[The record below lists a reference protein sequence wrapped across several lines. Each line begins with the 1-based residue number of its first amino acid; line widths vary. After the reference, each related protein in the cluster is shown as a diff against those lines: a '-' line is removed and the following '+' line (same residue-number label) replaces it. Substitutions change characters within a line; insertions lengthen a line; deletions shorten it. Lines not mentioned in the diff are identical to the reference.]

1 MVFLSRQELSRP
13 VETKMNKNLLLF
25 LASRISCSVFS
36 SLVSSSSSP
45 RMNGPWDMFIS
56 SSLDSWV
63 IRDLFPRRTQPC
75 AQREWGSAALH
86 TMTLQCMYTNWWS
99 PTKLKASILKRWVR
113 LSAVCMNLTVLST
126 AHLKETDKEGQ
137 KERTSCCLSLCS
149 LICYNSICWCH
160 MTMQNDISVNFT
172 SIKNSMMNLVFI
184 GHFFFTISKPW
195 FTLILWHSDTL
206 HRSCTKVVLVR
217 GFSKLNRLQLQCKR
231 KGTLKND
238 IKKNIYI
245 FTHLWWIRIYIPCSK
260 DQSLAWPSN
269 LLPRRKV
276 SCLLSQHLHA
286 HTILSLE
293 LPLQGNLFS
302 CTQYCI

>member
-126 AHLKETDKEGQ
+126 AHLKETDKERQ

-149 LICYNSICWCH
+149 LICYNSIQLFRERLSEN
-160 MTMQNDISVNFT
+160 M
-172 SIKNSMMNLVFI
+172 
-184 GHFFFTISKPW
+184 
-195 FTLILWHSDTL
+195 
-206 HRSCTKVVLVR
+206 CTR
-217 GFSKLNRLQLQCKR
+217 
-231 KGTLKND
+231 
-238 IKKNIYI
+238 
-245 FTHLWWIRIYIPCSK
+245 
-260 DQSLAWPSN
+260 
-269 LLPRRKV
+269 
-276 SCLLSQHLHA
+276 
-286 HTILSLE
+286 
-293 LPLQGNLFS
+293 
-302 CTQYCI
+302 

>member
-1 MVFLSRQELSRP
+1 MVFFSRQELSLP

-126 AHLKETDKEGQ
+126 AHLKETDKERQ
-137 KERTSCCLSLCS
+137 KNAHHVFCRCVLLYAITVYAGVIWLCRTTSV
-149 LICYNSICWCH
+149 SI
-160 MTMQNDISVNFT
+160 
-172 SIKNSMMNLVFI
+172 
-184 GHFFFTISKPW
+184 
-195 FTLILWHSDTL
+195 L
-206 HRSCTKVVLVR
+206 HRLRTA
-217 GFSKLNRLQLQCKR
+217 
-231 KGTLKND
+231 
-238 IKKNIYI
+238 
-245 FTHLWWIRIYIPCSK
+245 WWI
-260 DQSLAWPSN
+260 
-269 LLPRRKV
+269 
-276 SCLLSQHLHA
+276 
-286 HTILSLE
+286 
-293 LPLQGNLFS
+293 
-302 CTQYCI
+302 